1 METILKELKEEAEK
15 ILFDRP
21 EVRAIK
27 IPLRNGITEIL
38 AIEIYW
44 GGNSVCWKKMA
55 RVSEWGKDKIIITLC
70 EKLEPLQMQVPFE
83 INKEKGLEVL
93 KNLLYGE

>member
-1 METILKELKEEAEK
+1 METILKELKEEVNK

-21 EVRAIK
+21 EVREIK
-27 IPLRNGITEIL
+27 IPLKNDITKIL

-55 RVSEWGKDKIIITLC
+55 HIGEWGDDKIIITLC
-70 EKLEPLQMQVPFE
+70 ERLEPLQMQVPFE
-83 INKEKGLEVL
+83 ISKEKGLAVL

>member
-1 METILKELKEEAEK
+1 METILKELKEEVNK
-15 ILFDRP
+15 ILFDKP
-21 EVRAIK
+21 EVREIK
-27 IPLRNGITEIL
+27 IPLKNGITEIL

-55 RVSEWGKDKIIITLC
+55 HIHKWGDGKIIITLC

-83 INKEKGLEVL
+83 ISKEKGLVVL